1 MYVLTALS
9 QTLHLDLVR
18 RGKGREGRM
27 ENVEKCKRMRERRE
41 GKTKEERSR
50 ENKRE
55 KKGEKRER
63 SDIPLI
69 LILQFKHC
77 LKDVFRCIYWLNF
90 FHLTASR

>member
-27 ENVEKCKRMRERRE
+27 ENAEKCKRMGKRRE

-55 KKGEKRER
+55 KRMEGEER
-63 SDIPLI
+63 RKERKERHP
-69 LILQFKHC
+69 
-77 LKDVFRCIYWLNF
+77 LNF
-90 FHLTASR
+90 NFTI